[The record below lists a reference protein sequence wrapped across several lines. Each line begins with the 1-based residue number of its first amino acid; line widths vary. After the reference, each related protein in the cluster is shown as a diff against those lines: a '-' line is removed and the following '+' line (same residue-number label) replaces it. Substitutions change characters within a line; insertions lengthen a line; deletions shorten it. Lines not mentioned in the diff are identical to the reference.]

1 MDRRY
6 HGQDTSSAMHSTV
19 PDGVVIADAKD
30 AGDPFGL
37 SQNYGETF
45 PRIKSNSID
54 RSFGDGR
61 AKALTEGCRARVLCP
76 LPFWVRIN

>member
-37 SQNYGETF
+37 SQSYGETF
-45 PRIKSNSID
+45 P

-61 AKALTEGCRARVLCP
+61 ARR
-76 LPFWVRIN
+76 

>member
-45 PRIKSNSID
+45 PRIKSTE
-54 RSFGDGR
+54 
-61 AKALTEGCRARVLCP
+61 ALVTAEQGADQRLPCVLCCA
-76 LPFWVRIN
+76 RSHSGSG

>member
-37 SQNYGETF
+37 SQSYGETF
-45 PRIKSNSID
+45 PRIKSTEALVTAEQGTD
-54 RSFGDGR
+54 RR
-61 AKALTEGCRARVLCP
+61 LPCALCCARSHSGSG
-76 LPFWVRIN
+76 

>member
-45 PRIKSNSID
+45 PRIKSTEALVTEEQ
-54 RSFGDGR
+54 RS
-61 AKALTEGCRARVLCP
+61 
-76 LPFWVRIN
+76 